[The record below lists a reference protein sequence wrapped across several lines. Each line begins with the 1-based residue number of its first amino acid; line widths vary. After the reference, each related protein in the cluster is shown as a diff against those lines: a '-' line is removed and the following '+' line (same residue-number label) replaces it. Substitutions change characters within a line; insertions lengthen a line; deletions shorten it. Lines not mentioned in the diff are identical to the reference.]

1 MKVLVTG
8 SSGLI
13 GSALTASLSANSHE
27 VVRLLRHNVTEGSPF
42 WDPERGVVNLA
53 DVRDIDAVVHLAGD
67 SIAEGRWNERKKAR
81 ILDSRVRGTKLLAEF
96 FATSQ
101 NKPRVIVFASAI
113 GIYGDRGDALVDETS
128 APGTGFLA
136 DVVKQWEEATVAAA
150 DAGIRVASVR
160 LGVVLSAA
168 GGALKK
174 MLVPF
179 SMGLGGVIGSGKQY
193 MSWVCLDDVVEMIQH
208 VLTNDSLRGP
218 VNLVSP
224 KAISNREFT
233 RLLGHALHR
242 PTLFPM
248 PAFAARI
255 AFGEM
260 ADDLLLASTRVAPKK
275 LMDSGYTFRYPNLEE
290 TLKHILSQSHHKS
303 VL

>member
-13 GSALTASLSANSHE
+13 GSALTDSLSANSHE

-42 WDPERGVVNLA
+42 WDPERGIVNLA

-67 SIAEGRWNERKKAR
+67 SIAEGRWDERKKAR
-81 ILDSRVRGTKLLAEF
+81 IIHSRVRGTKLLAEF

-113 GIYGDRGDALVDETS
+113 GIYGDRGDALVDEAS

-174 MLVPF
+174 MLLPF
-179 SMGLGGVIGSGKQY
+179 SMGLGGIIGNGKQY

-208 VLTNDSLRGP
+208 VIANDSLRGP

-224 KAISNREFT
+224 NAISNREFT

-248 PAFAARI
+248 PAFAVRI

>member
-1 MKVLVTG
+1 MKVLITG

-13 GSALTASLSANSHE
+13 GSALTDSLSSNSHE
-27 VVRLLRHNVTEGSPF
+27 VVRLLRHNVLEGSPF
-42 WDPERGVVNLA
+42 WDPEHGVVNLA

-67 SIAEGRWNERKKAR
+67 SIAEGRWDERKKAR

-101 NKPRVIVFASAI
+101 NKPRIIVSASAI

-174 MLVPF
+174 VLLPF
-179 SMGLGGVIGSGKQY
+179 RMGLGGVIGSGKQY
-193 MSWVCLDDVVEMIQH
+193 MSWVGLDDVVEMIQH
-208 VLTNDSLRGP
+208 VIVNDLLQGP

-224 KAISNREFT
+224 NAISNREFT

-248 PAFAARI
+248 PAFAVRI

-260 ADDLLLASTRVAPKK
+260 ADDLLLASTRVVPKK
-275 LMDSGYTFRYPNLEE
+275 LMESGYTFRYPNLEE
-290 TLKHILSQSHHKS
+290 MLKHILNQSHHES
-303 VL
+303 AL

>member
-1 MKVLVTG
+1 MKVLITG

-13 GSALTASLSANSHE
+13 GSALTECLSANSHE
-27 VVRLLRHNVTEGSPF
+27 VVRLLRHNVLEGSPF

-81 ILDSRVRGTKLLAEF
+81 ILDSRVRGTQLLAEF
-96 FATSQ
+96 FAASQ
-101 NKPRVIVFASAI
+101 NKPRIIVAASAI
-113 GIYGDRGDALVDETS
+113 GIYGDRGDALLDETS

-136 DVVKQWEEATVAAA
+136 DVVKQWEGATSAAS
-150 DAGIRVASVR
+150 DAGIRVANVR

-174 MLVPF
+174 MLLPF
-179 SMGLGGVIGSGKQY
+179 RMGLGGVIGSGKQY
-193 MSWVCLDDVVEMIQH
+193 MSWVGLDDVVEMIQH
-208 VLTNDSLRGP
+208 VIVNDSLQGP

-224 KAISNREFT
+224 NAISNREFT

-242 PTLFPM
+242 PALFPM

-260 ADDLLLASTRVAPKK
+260 ADDLLLASTRVVPKK
-275 LMDSGYTFRYPNLEE
+275 LMASRYTFRHPHLEE
-290 TLKHILSQSHHKS
+290 LLKHILSQSHHES